1 MVRDILRFNKESIA
15 DYEQGALDDGILLG
29 EYLQKN
35 RYGQMFIEKYLI
47 PMGAAIWSSGL
58 DAMLDVPALF
68 FVRFF
73 KNHGLLSVT
82 DRPQWRTIVG
92 GSKSYI
98 KPLTENFRSCV
109 QLASKI
115 TSVRRDTSAEK
126 VHIVLEGG
134 DVQEFDAVVF
144 ACHSDQAL
152 ALLGSS
158 WNYRLSNQASDD
170 VLAKLTYNM
179 NILQGLESHI
189 PFCVSLNQNDEID
202 KKAIIGQYQYAHP
215 IFNVESVSAQ
225 NQWHKIAGV
234 NNTWFCGAYW
244 RNGFHEDGVVS
255 ALNVIESMDRL
266 LLSGN

>member
-1 MVRDILRFNKESIA
+1 
-15 DYEQGALDDGILLG
+15 
-29 EYLQKN
+29 
-35 RYGQMFIEKYLI
+35 
-47 PMGAAIWSSGL
+47 
-58 DAMLDVPALF
+58 
-68 FVRFF
+68 
-73 KNHGLLSVT
+73 LLSVT

-152 ALLGSS
+152 ELLEDPSQDEQQLLGAIPYQLNDVVLHTDSSLLPKRKLAWSS

-179 NILQGLESHI
+179 NILQGLESHM